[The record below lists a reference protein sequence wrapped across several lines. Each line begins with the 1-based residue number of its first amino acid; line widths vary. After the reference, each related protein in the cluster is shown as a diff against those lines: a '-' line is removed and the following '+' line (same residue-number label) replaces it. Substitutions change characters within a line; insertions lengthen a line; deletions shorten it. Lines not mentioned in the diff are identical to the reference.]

1 MINTKTTESMP
12 FRVLRQA
19 QDRPARN
26 LFTSKCI
33 NKISHFVRNDFVLVG
48 IICAILLISIQPAY
62 AQVFKT
68 QREALKEAFP
78 NGGSI
83 DRKVLFLTDEEV
95 NQIQKLA
102 KVKLES
108 KIVTYYVGK
117 KIGLITGYAFFE
129 TNIVRTKPETFMVI
143 LTPNVKIKYVEILA
157 FYEPLDYLPTSNWF
171 ELFTDKILSDH
182 LWPKRDI
189 HNITG
194 ATLSVQAITQGVR
207 KMLAVYQ
214 VAIAR
219 GEFN

>member
-1 MINTKTTESMP
+1 MP
-12 FRVLRQA
+12 FRA
-19 QDRPARN
+19 TTRN

-48 IICAILLISIQPAY
+48 VICAILLISLQPIY

-68 QREALKEAFP
+68 QQEALKEAFS
-78 NGGSI
+78 NSDSI
-83 DRKVLFLTDEEV
+83 DRKVLFLTEDEAA
-95 NQIQKLA
+95 QIQQSA
-102 KVKLES
+102 KVKVES
-108 KIVTYYVGK
+108 KIVTYYAGSK
-117 KIGLITGYAFFE
+117 TGSITGYAFFE
-129 TNIVRTKPETFMVI
+129 TNIVRTKPETFMII
-143 LTPNVKIKYVEILA
+143 LSPNGKIKYIEVLA

-171 ELFTDKILSDH
+171 ELFTNKILSDQ